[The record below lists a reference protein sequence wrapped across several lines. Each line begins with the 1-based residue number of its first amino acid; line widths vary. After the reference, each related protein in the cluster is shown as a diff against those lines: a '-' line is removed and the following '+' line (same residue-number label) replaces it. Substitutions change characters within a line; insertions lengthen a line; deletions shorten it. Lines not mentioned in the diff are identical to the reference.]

1 MYISLGQIRTWLL
14 NTISASITCDFPLR
28 PQVFLGRLSRL
39 LCVPAE
45 PYTRLPRADDA
56 DLDMSPFPY
65 DSEPPTTDAASAAT
79 AGSDRALEAT
89 LQDIRKYLKVCAARA
104 TSGGDSSSHHQV
116 VLNEWIQLARVV
128 DRLLFAVFLAITIL
142 TLVFTAAFH

>member
-1 MYISLGQIRTWLL
+1 M
-14 NTISASITCDFPLR
+14 
-28 PQVFLGRLSRL
+28 FLGRLSRL

-79 AGSDRALEAT
+79 AATDRALEAT

-104 TSGGDSSSHHQV
+104 TSGGDFSGHHQV

-128 DRLLFAVFLAITIL
+128 DRLLFVVFFTVTIAVFTIGPK
-142 TLVFTAAFH
+142 VM